1 MFSVLKFATHHS
13 TVITTIALL
22 RILAWVEQS
31 HNVQPFYESLSRVF
45 ISIGCRFY
53 ESLSRVF
60 ISIGCR
66 FMTDHSHDLD
76 QLVSGVCLF
85 CTYLFL
91 EPHLTLT
98 LASALAHSVHIN
110 PWYCNH
116 TLFVV
121 AVFSTFTLATHCCC
135 TLTLATHCCNLT
147 VH

>member
-1 MFSVLKFATHHS
+1 MRVFSVLKFATHHS

-45 ISIGCRFY
+45 ISIGCT
-53 ESLSRVF
+53 
-60 ISIGCR
+60 
-66 FMTDHSHDLD
+66 FMTDHSYDLD